1 MKPWRDESKGKDFGI
16 TKETFELWSKSPDKL
31 KDISDALKE
40 NKEAA
45 DKLRPAYEKVAKGL
59 KGVFEA
65 GNDTKKLRQAIDDI
79 EEGVV

>member
-1 MKPWRDESKGKDFGI
+1 MRARARISVSRKKRLK
-16 TKETFELWSKSPDKL
+16 LWSKSPDKL

-45 DKLRPAYEKVAKGL
+45 DKLRPAYEKVSKGL

-65 GNDTKKLRQAIDDI
+65 GSDTKKAAT
-79 EEGVV
+79 GN